1 MITLTYEEKKSKF
14 IAIIESF
21 NSIDEANL
29 YLDDLKKEHKKA
41 KHFLK
46 VIKCKNQYNVNIL
59 QSSEDGEP
67 VSSMRKV
74 RDLLEKSEMENIA
87 VFIIR
92 YYGGTNLGAS
102 NLDRIYFSLAM
113 KIINEYKSKIK

>member
-29 YLDDLKKEHKKA
+29 YLDYLKKEHKKA